1 MLRDAARK
9 EPVPAD
15 VNVRAACG
23 GSPLGPHEGDED
35 PGLVVI
41 LPPQRKHTLRGDDA
55 GGTVAWGRAGQLGLG
70 LGLGLEL
77 GLGLGSGLGLGC
89 SSTSTPSCVGVQPA
103 TFR

>member
-1 MLRDAARK
+1 MVRGRHEHGPAEAALDVARVYRMLRDAARK

-23 GSPLGPHEGDED
+23 GSTLGPHEGDED

-55 GGTVAWGRAGQLGLG
+55 GGTVAWAAR
-70 LGLGLEL
+70 
-77 GLGLGSGLGLGC
+77 GS
-89 SSTSTPSCVGVQPA
+89 
-103 TFR
+103 